1 MGSSTRSKDQI
12 YDQVRN
18 IWITATP
25 EEIVRQNLL
34 SKMIDELSYPKELI
48 IVEKAL
54 SEIPLFSLTST
65 PLRRIDV
72 ACFAKN
78 IHPEHSLY
86 PLLLIECKESAN
98 DAMKAL
104 DQVKGY
110 NLFVKAYFIAVAYP
124 GGELFGFLEK
134 DKFRLLEYLPSYQ
147 QLVQAVC
154 L

>member
-1 MGSSTRSKDQI
+1 
-12 YDQVRN
+12 
-18 IWITATP
+18 
-25 EEIVRQNLL
+25 
-34 SKMIDELSYPKELI
+34 
-48 IVEKAL
+48 
-54 SEIPLFSLTST
+54 
-65 PLRRIDV
+65 V